1 MIPRAFPAWITGLV
15 LILCASTLSAEESLP
30 WRAAAGSVVITPEKP
45 MWMAGYAARTGPS
58 EGTEQDLFAK
68 VLVLQDDQQN
78 QAVIVTVDLIGIPQ
92 GFREEVTDACREK
105 YGLAAD
111 SILLNASH
119 THCGPELRVSTIVH
133 YGIDAAWE
141 SVSLEYSRQLVQ
153 KILDAIGT
161 TLEKLEPARLEYSH
175 GRAGFAMNRRL
186 PTKNGV
192 INSPYPDGPVDH
204 DVPVLKVLGAENKL
218 RAVLFGYACHNT
230 TLSFNKF
237 CGDYAGYAQEYLE
250 AAHPGT
256 TCLFM
261 TGCGGDQ
268 NPYPRR
274 TLDLAKQHGR
284 GLANAVETALEALQ
298 PQPVHGPLR
307 IAFNHATLEFA
318 EPTLEELQ
326 RQAASANK
334 YEQRHG
340 QVLLEE
346 HEKNGKIRTEYPYP
360 FQVLQFGDDIT
371 LLAMPGE
378 VVVDYSLRFKKE
390 LTEGVDNPPRV
401 WVAGYSNYVFG
412 YLPSKRVLE
421 EGGYEG
427 GGAMM
432 YGRFPGPFAPSVEDR
447 VVNAIRAL
455 VDQTATANAK
465 PASPQ

>member
-1 MIPRAFPAWITGLV
+1 MLPRNLSLWISCTLFLMG
-15 LILCASTLSAEESLP
+15 ASSLGAEEPLS

-68 VLVLQDDQQN
+68 VLILQDDQEN
-78 QAVIVTVDLIGIPQ
+78 QAVIVTLDLIGIPE
-92 GFREEVTDACREK
+92 GFRDDVVDRCRDK
-105 YGLAAD
+105 FGLAPD

-119 THCGPELRVSTIVH
+119 THCGPELRVSKIVH
-133 YGIDAAWE
+133 YGIDSAWE
-141 SVSLEYSRQLVQ
+141 AVSIEYSRHLTQ
-153 KILDAIGT
+153 KIVDLIGT
-161 TLEKLEPARLEYSH
+161 TLENLEPARLEYSH

-192 INSPYPDGPVDH
+192 TNSPYPDGPVDH
-204 DVPVLKVLGAENKL
+204 DVPVLKVLTADNRL
-218 RAVLFGYACHNT
+218 HAVLFGYACHNT

-261 TGCGGDQ
+261 AGCGGDQ

-284 GLANAVETALEALQ
+284 ALANAVETALEALQ
-298 PQPVHGPLR
+298 PQPIHGPLR
-307 IAFNHATLEFA
+307 VAFTHALLEFQ
-318 EPTLEELQ
+318 EPTLEEIQ
-326 RQAASANK
+326 RQAASSNK
-334 YEQRHG
+334 YEQQHG
-340 QVLLEE
+340 RVLLAE

-360 FQVLQFGDDIT
+360 FQVLQFGTDLT
-371 LLAMPGE
+371 LLAISGE
-378 VVVDYSLRFKKE
+378 VVVDYSLRLKQE
-390 LTEGVDNPPRV
+390 LTEGTDHPPRV

-412 YLPSKRVLE
+412 YLPSQRVLE

-432 YGRFPGPFAPSVEDR
+432 YTSFPGPFAPSVEDR
-447 VVNAIRAL
+447 VITTMRNL
-455 VDQTATANAK
+455 VDQTT
-465 PASPQ
+465 PAVPPTPSQ